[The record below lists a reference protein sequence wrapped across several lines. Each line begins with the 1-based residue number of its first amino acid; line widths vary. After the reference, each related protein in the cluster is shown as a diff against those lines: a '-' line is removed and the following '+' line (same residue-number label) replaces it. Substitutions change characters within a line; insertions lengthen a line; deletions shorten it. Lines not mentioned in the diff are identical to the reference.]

1 MILKKSHLRQFGLR
15 TRIVVR
21 KKRITTTGNVI
32 GTTLT
37 EGVTD
42 ETLLAQ
48 YLINYYDFPEKVPTH
63 RIFLMHCL

>member
-1 MILKKSHLRQFGLR
+1 MTENKDCGPE
-15 TRIVVR
+15 
-21 KKRITTTGNVI
+21 KRITTTGNVI

-48 YLINYYDFPEKVPTH
+48 YLIDYYDFPEKVPTH